1 MSPSVTGS
9 MAERAYHELR
19 ARIIDLR
26 LPPGTALD
34 EDRLRTELGVGR
46 TPMREAVKRLEAE
59 RMVQVYPRRGT
70 IVTEVS
76 LLDLRAIS
84 DARRVMEAFAARTAA
99 TRLGDGDRSRITD
112 LLDRVPSVAQV
123 STAQA
128 MVFDREVHQVIWAV
142 MRNSYLED
150 TLSHY
155 FDVALRLWNYVIDRM
170 PPMNENVT
178 EHADLLQ
185 AILDADAETAA
196 RLAEEHVTHFEATVR
211 ASL

>member
-1 MSPSVTGS
+1 MSPSPAGS
-9 MAERAYHELR
+9 MAEHAYHELR

-34 EDRLRTELGVGR
+34 EDRLRGELGVGR

-70 IVTEVS
+70 IVSEVS

-99 TRLGDGDRSRITD
+99 DRLGEADRARIVD
-112 LLDRVPSVAQV
+112 LLDRVSAAADVP
-123 STAQA
+123 TAQA
-128 MVFDREVHQVIWAV
+128 LAFDREVHQVIWAV

-155 FDVALRLWNYVIDRM
+155 FDVALRLWNYVLDRIPSM
-170 PPMNENVT
+170 TANVS
-178 EHADLLQ
+178 EHADLLR
-185 AILDADAETAA
+185 AILDADAEAA
-196 RLAEEHVTHFEATVR
+196 GRLAEQHVTHFETVVR
-211 ASL
+211 TSL

>member
-1 MSPSVTGS
+1 
-9 MAERAYHELR
+9 MAEHAYRELR

-34 EDRLRTELGVGR
+34 EDGLRGELGVGR

-84 DARRVMEAFAARTAA
+84 DARRVMEAYAARTAA
-99 TRLGDGDRSRITD
+99 GRLGEADRARFAD
-112 LLDRVPSVAQV
+112 LLERIPAAAQV
-123 STAQA
+123 PPAQA
-128 MVFDREVHQVIWAV
+128 MAFDREVHQVIWAV
-142 MRNSYLED
+142 MRNPYLED
-150 TLSHY
+150 TLGHY
-155 FDVALRLWNYVIDRM
+155 FDVALRLWNYVLDRI
-170 PPMNENVT
+170 PPMHANVA
-178 EHADLLQ
+178 EHADLLH
-185 AILDADAETAA
+185 AILDGDGETAG
-196 RLAEEHVTHFEATVR
+196 RLAEEHVTHFETLVR